1 MLGTWDFG
9 LLDGSGLPALGR
21 LVGGSGL
28 DFMEFSQAVVG
39 L

>member
-1 MLGTWDFG
+1 MLGIRDFG
-9 LLDGSGLPALGR
+9 LLDGSGLPGLGR

-28 DFMEFSQAVVG
+28 DFMEFSQAGVG